1 MSRKE
6 ISYTFLNF
14 YMSALRNMFL
24 TSSISLAMLGT
35 SDKFINPE
43 YQKIVKMVSFAIIVF
58 AIMFGIKGTKDYE
71 MIIKDYEENGEYDDN
86 VLNIIKQLKKWTVFG
101 KIYMGIV
108 SIVLGVLVMRFIKNI
123 KAGKF
128 DLE

>member
-1 MSRKE
+1 
-6 ISYTFLNF
+6 
-14 YMSALRNMFL
+14 MSALRNMFL

-86 VLNIIKQLKKWTVFG
+86 
-101 KIYMGIV
+101 
-108 SIVLGVLVMRFIKNI
+108 
-123 KAGKF
+123 
-128 DLE
+128 